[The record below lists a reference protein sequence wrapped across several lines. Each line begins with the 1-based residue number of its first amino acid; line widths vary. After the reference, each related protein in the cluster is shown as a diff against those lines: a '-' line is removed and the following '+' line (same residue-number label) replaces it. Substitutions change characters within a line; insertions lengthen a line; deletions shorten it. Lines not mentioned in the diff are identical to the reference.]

1 MDYAVY
7 AVLATG
13 VVITLGIFT
22 KTALWN
28 HYGERVL
35 SLPHPFLARL
45 GVRRETT
52 EWLVGLCCVLLS
64 LNHAARGVDALGGY
78 KSAAEVLLDLGKFAE
93 DANAAQLREVFA
105 GALGAMVWAFILHFY
120 HKQRTSHRRV
130 LEHQRKHEDDHI
142 TNNCLRFRQAFN
154 E

>member
-28 HYGERVL
+28 HYGEFVMT
-35 SLPHPFLARL
+35 LPHPFLARL
-45 GVRRETT
+45 GVQRETT
-52 EWLVGLCCVLLS
+52 GWLVGLCCVLLS
-64 LNHAARGVDALGGY
+64 LNHAAKGVNALGGC
-78 KSAAEVLLDLGKFAE
+78 KNAAEALLDLEKFAE
-93 DANAAQLREVFA
+93 DANSSQLRKVFA
-105 GALGAMVWAFILHFY
+105 GALGAMVWVFILHFY
-120 HKQRTSHRRV
+120 HKQRTAHRLV
-130 LEHQRKHEDDHI
+130 LEHQRKHEDNHI

-154 E
+154 